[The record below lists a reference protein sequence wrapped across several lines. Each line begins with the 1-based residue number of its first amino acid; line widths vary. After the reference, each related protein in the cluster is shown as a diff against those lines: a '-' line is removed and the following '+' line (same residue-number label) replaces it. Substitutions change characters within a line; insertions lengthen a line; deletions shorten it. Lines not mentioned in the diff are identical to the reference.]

1 VRAAPEQVT
10 PVRGFAGPIGRL
22 AGLLDHAAILPGM
35 AIAGV
40 VFVAFQVMTVQSGF
54 PFAVY
59 DAHSYWLAG
68 GSDHPYAGTIAS
80 GFDDTVNLYKYRYPP
95 PLAQVFA
102 LIHLIRWP
110 IAAGLWIGLLFAVL
124 LVLAGRWAPLALVFP
139 PTLYEL
145 YLGNVNLLIALAIVL
160 GFRRPATWAFVLLT
174 KATPGIALLWFAFRR
189 EWRPL
194 MVALGATAV
203 VAAVSFVLA
212 PQLWSEFRDAM
223 TVQAG
228 AALDVPPLAIQ
239 VPLPIRLAVAVLVV
253 WFAARSDRA
262 WLVAVAATIAA
273 PAIWGNVLVILVAA
287 IPLAEGRG
295 IDRPLLWLPRRRVAE

>member
-1 VRAAPEQVT
+1 V
-10 PVRGFAGPIGRL
+10 I
-22 AGLLDHAAILPGM
+22 
-35 AIAGV
+35 
-40 VFVAFQVMTVQSGF
+40 
-54 PFAVY
+54 
-59 DAHSYWLAG
+59 
-68 GSDHPYAGTIAS
+68 
-80 GFDDTVNLYKYRYPP
+80 
-95 PLAQVFA
+95 
-102 LIHLIRWP
+102 
-110 IAAGLWIGLLFAVL
+110 
-124 LVLAGRWAPLALVFP
+124 
-139 PTLYEL
+139 
-145 YLGNVNLLIALAIVL
+145 
-160 GFRRPATWAFVLLT
+160 
-174 KATPGIALLWFAFRR
+174 
-189 EWRPL
+189 
-194 MVALGATAV
+194 
-203 VAAVSFVLA
+203 A